1 MVKTNHEKY
10 VKGVLNEFCMKNIKI
25 AFVGDITPGGVF
37 VRMGGIDKE
46 VIDYMSSFDI
56 RIGTLESAFGDGMTL
71 CHKKN
76 IPELGTIIFSPDES
90 VKMLMNMGIN
100 AVSLANNHSCD
111 CDLEGLYHTMEL
123 LDKNGIA
130 HFGAGH
136 DSEEASAPAI
146 LSCKGKTV
154 CLLGYLQEYNYFYR
168 GEGYHPTN
176 MIGGINIYNK
186 DKVISDVKKYKN
198 KYDYVFVMPH
208 WGTEGTI
215 LPKLQEIK
223 DARQIIEAGA
233 DGVIASHAHIVQPTI
248 KYQGKV
254 IAMNL
259 GNFAFPDRYVV
270 KPRISYYPTDEE
282 LNNQDVP
289 VVNAFKPVERLSY
302 KIVCDKERKGEVLG
316 VTINDNIFTISHYY
330 TELTKCNVVV
340 KRNSRTIKD
349 KVQNVYVS
357 SLRKDKSGFFY
368 RLHKKLL

>member
-1 MVKTNHEKY
+1 
-10 VKGVLNEFCMKNIKI
+10 
-25 AFVGDITPGGVF
+25 
-37 VRMGGIDKE
+37 
-46 VIDYMSSFDI
+46 
-56 RIGTLESAFGDGMTL
+56 
-71 CHKKN
+71 
-76 IPELGTIIFSPDES
+76 
-90 VKMLMNMGIN
+90 
-100 AVSLANNHSCD
+100 
-111 CDLEGLYHTMEL
+111 
-123 LDKNGIA
+123 
-130 HFGAGH
+130 
-136 DSEEASAPAI
+136 
-146 LSCKGKTV
+146 
-154 CLLGYLQEYNYFYR
+154 
-168 GEGYHPTN
+168 

-198 KYDYVFVMPH
+198 KSDYVFVMPH

-254 IAMNL
+254 ISMNL

-357 SLRKDKSGFFY
+357 SLMKDKSGFFY